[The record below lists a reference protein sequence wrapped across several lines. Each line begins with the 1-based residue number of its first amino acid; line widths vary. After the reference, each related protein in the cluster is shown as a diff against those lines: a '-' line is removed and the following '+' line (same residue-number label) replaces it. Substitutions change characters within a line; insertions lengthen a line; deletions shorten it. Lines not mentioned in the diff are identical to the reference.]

1 MSVLLRLVRSLV
13 VFVASLTVASLVT
26 FTLCAVLPGDP
37 ARILL
42 GLQATPDAVARLRHQ
57 LGTDRPFVVRYL
69 DWVSGLPAGDFG
81 TSYVSHVS
89 VGGQI
94 AARLGVTLSL
104 VVAGTLLALVVAVPV
119 GTLAAVGHRRASGTV
134 ISALTQ
140 IGMAVPAFWAGILLV
155 FVFAVKL
162 RWLPANGYEPLGE
175 NPLQWLRHLV
185 LPAVSLALVQG
196 AVLSRYVRS
205 AVLEVMREDFIRTAR
220 AVGRTRMSA
229 LLTHGLRN
237 ASVPVLTVLGLQ
249 LTTLLVG
256 AIVVESVFALPG
268 LGRMLLQAVAS
279 RDLLL
284 VQGTVMVLVF
294 FVLLVNLLVD
304 VTYLAVDPRLRS
316 AR

>member
-13 VFVASLTVASLVT
+13 VFVTSLVVASLVT

-42 GLQATPDAVARLRHQ
+42 GLQATPDAVARLQHQ
-57 LGTDRPFVVRYL
+57 LGTDRPFVVQYL
-69 DWVSGLPAGDFG
+69 DWVRGLPAGDFG

-89 VGGQI
+89 VGDQI
-94 AARLGVTLSL
+94 GARLGVTLSL
-104 VVAGTLLALVVAVPV
+104 VVAGMLLALVVAVPL
-119 GTLAAVGHRRASGTV
+119 GTLAAVGHRRLGGTLV
-134 ISALTQ
+134 SALTQ
-140 IGMAVPAFWAGILLV
+140 AGMAVPAFWAGILLV

-162 RWLPANGYEPLGE
+162 RWLPANGYVPLGE
-175 NPLQWLRHLV
+175 NPMQWLRHLV
-185 LPAVSLALVQG
+185 LPACSLALVQG

-220 AVGRTRMSA
+220 AIGRTRMSA

-256 AIVVESVFALPG
+256 AIVIESVFALPG